1 MHFTGR
7 TFVSVCLF
15 FIALFTAAY
24 NHFFFALVGAFCAIL
39 AKERM
44 QQFSMHRKMKISVW
58 YVFRIYNFFFSVFF
72 SVLFNDLMDAC
83 GKQYSSV
90 SEKRMINDGGTGA
103 IVLVA

>member
-1 MHFTGR
+1 M
-7 TFVSVCLF
+7 
-15 FIALFTAAY
+15 
-24 NHFFFALVGAFCAIL
+24 IL

-44 QQFSMHRKMKISVW
+44 QQFSMHREMIILVL
-58 YVFRIYNFFFSVFF
+58 YVFRIYNFILFF

-90 SEKRMINDGGTGA
+90 SEKRMINDGETGA